1 MTRWIRQWA
10 PALVW
15 AAFIWTMSTDYFSAA
30 HTASWIKPILRW
42 LDPGMSAHTM
52 NEIHHAIRKSAH
64 VVEYFIFT
72 LLLYRGLRGREPGWH
87 LKWALIALVTAACYS
102 GLDEV
107 HQAFVAS
114 RTASPWDSLLDSS
127 GALGAMV
134 VYWLWARPR
143 ALRPLPQETPTEI
156 PPRL

>member
-42 LDPGMSAHTM
+42 LDPGISAHTI
-52 NEIHHAIRKSAH
+52 NEIHRAIRKSAH
-64 VVEYFIFT
+64 FVEYFIFT
-72 LLLYRGLRGREPGWH
+72 LLLYHGLRGRERGWH

-107 HQAFVAS
+107 HQAFVAN
-114 RTASPWDSLLDSS
+114 REASPWDSLLDSS

-134 VYWLWARPR
+134 VYWLWARPGTSPP
-143 ALRPLPQETPTEI
+143 AAQEATPAI
-156 PPRL
+156 QPRS

>member
-1 MTRWIRQWA
+1 MARWIRQWA
-10 PALVW
+10 PAVVW
-15 AAFIWTMSTDYFSAA
+15 AAVIWTMSTDYFSAA
-30 HTASWIKPILRW
+30 KTASWINPLLRW
-42 LDPGMSAHTM
+42 FDPGISAHAL
-52 NEIHHAIRKSAH
+52 NELHHVIRKSAH

-72 LLLYRGLRGREPGWH
+72 LLLYHGLRGQQRGWH

-107 HQAFVAS
+107 HQAFVAD

-127 GALGAMV
+127 AAFAAMA
-134 VYWLWARPR
+134 VYWLWTLLRIRPP
-143 ALRPLPQETPTEI
+143 AAQELPAGI